1 MIGVRIGFGVVVGLL
16 IGIAGLVVSR
26 HEVFVA
32 GIAWPWGL
40 VVTLLAVP
48 VVLTGVGR
56 VGSQAASWSAAAG
69 WFLPVAVLVLIHPG
83 GDQIPGQ
90 DTTGLAYLI
99 LGAIVVVATVVM
111 TTSWQPARPADEPA
125 IPARSGSRRTAPPPR
140 RR

>member
-1 MIGVRIGFGVVVGLL
+1 VIGVRIGSGLIVGLL

-26 HEVFVA
+26 HEVFVV
-32 GIAWPWGL
+32 GVDWPWGL

-56 VGSQAASWSAAAG
+56 VGSQVASWSAAGG
-69 WFLPVAVLVLIHPG
+69 WFIPVAVLVLVHPG

-99 LGAIVVVATVVM
+99 LGLIVVVATVVL
-111 TTSWQPARPADEPA
+111 TSSWQPVRPADEPA
-125 IPARSGSRRTAPPPR
+125 TPAGSGSRRTAPPR

>member
-1 MIGVRIGFGVVVGLL
+1 MIGVRIGLGLVVGFLT
-16 IGIAGLVVSR
+16 GIAGLVVSR

-32 GIAWPWGL
+32 GVTWPWGL

-56 VGSQAASWSAAAG
+56 VGSQGGAWAAAAG
-69 WFLPVAVLVLIHPG
+69 WFLPVALLVLVHPG

-90 DTTGLAYLI
+90 DTTGLAYLV
-99 LGAIVVVATVVM
+99 LGLIVVVATVVM
-111 TTSWQPARPADEPA
+111 TTTWQPVRPADEPA
-125 IPARSGSRRTAPPPR
+125 TSARSGSRRTAPR